1 MPLISIFSSRLNVF
15 ALVLPEFLRHES
27 QIRQLMMDCGSQ
39 ARQQSNQGFDVFAKG
54 AGDYVTTVDR
64 LLDRKLGQGLAQ
76 LFPRDGIVTEE
87 NSQSRQIFRDGA
99 HRLWAVDPIDGTA
112 DFIDQRSHYA
122 VMAGLLD
129 GYLPIAGWV
138 YAPALE
144 QFYCG
149 GADWGVF
156 QADRLDQQLQP
167 LVVKAPPSPDRQC
180 VIMIGY
186 GDRKRFGSAIADQI
200 PNVQFSTIGSFGLK
214 VMEVVQG
221 RAGLYVYLS
230 QKVKIWDTVAPLA
243 IAQAAGLICCDL
255 VGNAIAFDPS
265 CIDLES
271 LTHQQPILVGWPEY
285 IYRFRTRLQK
295 AIMFQSSLVKK
306 P

>member
-1 MPLISIFSSRLNVF
+1 MIGGTHRVPPIFGLCLNVL
-15 ALVLPEFLRHES
+15 ALVLPEFIRLES

-39 ARQQSNQGFDVFAKG
+39 ARKQSKREFGVFAKG
-54 AGDYVTTVDR
+54 VGDYVTTVDR
-64 LLDRKLGQGLAQ
+64 LLDWQLAQGLAN
-76 LFPRDGIVTEE
+76 LFPNDGIVTEE
-87 NSQSRQIFRDGA
+87 NALSRQIFRDGA

-112 DFIDQRSHYA
+112 DFIEQRSHYA
-122 VMAGLLD
+122 VMTGLLD
-129 GYLPIAGWV
+129 NYLPIAGWV

-149 GADWGVF
+149 GMDWGVF
-156 QADRLDQQLQP
+156 QASRSERQLQP
-167 LVVKAPPSPDRQC
+167 LVVQAPPSPDQQC

-214 VMEVVQG
+214 VMEVMQG

-265 CIDLES
+265 CIDIDS

-285 IYRFRTRLQK
+285 IYRFRSRLQR
-295 AIMFQSSLVKK
+295 AVAASQ
-306 P
+306 

>member
-1 MPLISIFSSRLNVF
+1 MIGGTHRVPPIFGLCLNVL
-15 ALVLPEFLRHES
+15 ALVLPEFIRLES

-39 ARQQSNQGFDVFAKG
+39 ARKQSKREFGVFAKG
-54 AGDYVTTVDR
+54 VGDYVTTVDR
-64 LLDRKLGQGLAQ
+64 LLDWQLAQGLAN
-76 LFPRDGIVTEE
+76 LFPNDGIVTEE
-87 NSQSRQIFRDGA
+87 NALSRQIFRDGA

-112 DFIDQRSHYA
+112 DFIEQRSHYA

-129 GYLPIAGWV
+129 NYLPIAGWV

-149 GADWGVF
+149 GMDWGVF
-156 QADRLDQQLQP
+156 QASRSERQLQP
-167 LVVKAPPSPDRQC
+167 LVVQAPPSPDQQC

-214 VMEVVQG
+214 VMEVMQG

-265 CIDLES
+265 CIDIDS

-285 IYRFRTRLQK
+285 IYRFRSRLQR
-295 AIMFQSSLVKK
+295 AVAASQ
-306 P
+306 

>member
-1 MPLISIFSSRLNVF
+1 MIGGTHRVPPIFGLCLNVL
-15 ALVLPEFLRHES
+15 ALVLPEFIRLES

-39 ARQQSNQGFDVFAKG
+39 ARKQSKREFGVFAKG
-54 AGDYVTTVDR
+54 VGDYVTTVDR
-64 LLDRKLGQGLAQ
+64 LLDWQLAQGLAN
-76 LFPRDGIVTEE
+76 LFPNDGIVTEE
-87 NSQSRQIFRDGA
+87 NALSRQIFRDGA

-112 DFIDQRSHYA
+112 DFIEQRSHYA

-129 GYLPIAGWV
+129 NYLPIAGWV

-149 GADWGVF
+149 GMDWGVF
-156 QADRLDQQLQP
+156 QASRSERQLQP
-167 LVVKAPPSPDRQC
+167 LVVQAPPSPDQQC

-214 VMEVVQG
+214 VMEVMQG

-265 CIDLES
+265 CIDIDS

-285 IYRFRTRLQK
+285 IYRFRFRLQR
-295 AIMFQSSLVKK
+295 AVAASQ
-306 P
+306 

>member
-1 MPLISIFSSRLNVF
+1 MLS
-15 ALVLPEFLRHES
+15 LVLPEFVRLES
-27 QIRQLMMDCGSQ
+27 QIRRLLVDCGSQ
-39 ARQQSNQGFDVFAKG
+39 ARNLSSQGFEVFAKS

-64 LLDRKLGQGLAQ
+64 LLDQQLGQGLAN
-76 LFPRDGIVTEE
+76 LFPDDGIVTEE
-87 NSQSRQIFRDGA
+87 NSLSRQVFRDGA

-112 DFIDQRSHYA
+112 DFIEQRSHYA

-129 GYLPIAGWV
+129 RYHPVAGWV

-144 QFYCG
+144 RFYCG
-149 GADWGVF
+149 GTDWGVF
-156 QADRLDQQLQP
+156 EASRFGQSLQP
-167 LVVKAPPSPDRQC
+167 LVVCAPPPPEQQC

-186 GDRKRFGSAIADQI
+186 RDRQRFGAAIAARM

-265 CIDLES
+265 CIDSDS
-271 LTHQQPILVGWPEY
+271 LTHRQPILVGWPDY
-285 IYRFRTRLQK
+285 IYRFRSRLQQ
-295 AIMFQSSLVKK
+295 AVLVSQSTCRHSSQ
-306 P
+306 

>member
-1 MPLISIFSSRLNVF
+1 
-15 ALVLPEFLRHES
+15 
-27 QIRQLMMDCGSQ
+27 MMDCGSQ
-39 ARQQSNQGFDVFAKG
+39 ARKQSKREFGVFAKG
-54 AGDYVTTVDR
+54 VGDYVTTVDR
-64 LLDRKLGQGLAQ
+64 LLDWQLAQGLAN
-76 LFPRDGIVTEE
+76 LFPNDGIVTEE
-87 NSQSRQIFRDGA
+87 NALSRQIFRDGA

-112 DFIDQRSHYA
+112 DFIEQRSHYA
-122 VMAGLLD
+122 VMTGLLD
-129 GYLPIAGWV
+129 NYLPIAGWV

-149 GADWGVF
+149 GMDWGVF
-156 QADRLDQQLQP
+156 QASRSERQLQP
-167 LVVKAPPSPDRQC
+167 LVVQAPPSPDQQC

-214 VMEVVQG
+214 VMEVMQG

-265 CIDLES
+265 CIDIDS

-285 IYRFRTRLQK
+285 IYRFRSRLQR
-295 AIMFQSSLVKK
+295 AVAASQ
-306 P
+306 

>member
-1 MPLISIFSSRLNVF
+1 MPPLSIFSSRLNVL
-15 ALVLPEFLRHES
+15 ALVSPEFIRLES

-39 ARQQSNQGFDVFAKG
+39 ARKQSMREFDVFTKS

-64 LLDRKLGQGLAQ
+64 LLDQKLAQGLAL
-76 LFPRDGIVTEE
+76 LFPNDGIVTEE
-87 NSQSRQIFRDGA
+87 NALSRQIFRDGA

-112 DFIDQRSHYA
+112 DFIEQRSHYA

-149 GADWGVF
+149 GTDWGIF
-156 QADRLDQQLQP
+156 QASRADLQLQP
-167 LVVKAPPSPDRQC
+167 LRSTPPSPPDQDCTIVIGYRDRQQ
-180 VIMIGY
+180 
-186 GDRKRFGSAIADQI
+186 FGAAIADQI

-265 CIDLES
+265 CIDLDS
-271 LTHQQPILVGWPEY
+271 LTHQQPILVGWPDY
-285 IYRFRTRLQK
+285 IYRFRFRLQQ
-295 AIMFQSSLVKK
+295 AVIASLRADK
-306 P
+306 